1 MGPRRAR
8 LHQLTERWR
17 VRHDAQR
24 AGQPRPAA
32 TEEQEA
38 RAASAFPYR
47 QLSPRAYANR
57 HGPDMI
63 GFTFDDVAYADP
75 ELDAWIAEL
84 GRLLRVRRV
93 IPGG

>member
-32 TEEQEA
+32 SAEQEA

-47 QLSPRAYANR
+47 QMSPRAYANR
-57 HGPDMI
+57 YGPDMV
-63 GFTFDDVAYADP
+63 GFTYDDVAYADP
-75 ELDAWIAEL
+75 ELDAWLAEL
-84 GRLLRVRRV
+84 GRLLRARRV
-93 IPGG
+93 IRGG